1 MDLTNVMFLYV
12 FSEFGWYSKSVTWA
26 DKAIAK
32 FTWARDLYD
41 HDTSLKG
48 YSQLGVF
55 KVFVNHDTSTKT
67 KN

>member
-41 HDTSLKG
+41 HDTSLEG
-48 YSQLGVF
+48 YS
-55 KVFVNHDTSTKT
+55 KT
-67 KN
+67 RGI